1 MKPKP
6 SQSHTVNETSEAHKW
21 GRDEPSGLRFGA
33 FELDLAGE
41 TLRKSGV
48 RIKVQAQPLKVLTL
62 LALRAGSLV
71 TREEIQTQVWPP
83 GTHVDFDQGINACI
97 KAIRGALGDRAI
109 APRFVETVPRRG
121 YRFVAPVERL
131 LPVASAAEQAAVS
144 ADMDVDAESDSPA
157 DAHDEATPITPMHV
171 GVASEVQ
178 KAWQPSRSGRTQAKR
193 GPRGWA
199 QRWPTA
205 LALFGALAVFGAL
218 AAFGALAVSLTAM
231 SRGDDSAAEQ
241 DPPLAT
247 SDRAPDPHLR
257 ADDPAATPARQRP
270 VLAVLPFATLGP
282 SSDDD
287 YFGDAL
293 AAELISQLSRRQAE
307 QLGVIA
313 YTSAKRYR
321 DKAAP
326 VSEIAAKLGADY
338 VLEGTVRRAGDT
350 VRVTA
355 QLIQPATAQPMWAGS
370 FDRETADI
378 LAAQGEL
385 AETLLHALALE
396 LSPNAPPQRPQPG
409 AYEAYLEGRYH
420 LHQQQPDSADT
431 AAARFSAAI
440 AIDPDFAAA
449 RAGLAHA
456 QLRRPLPADER
467 ARLARQ
473 AAESALARDHS
484 LAEAHLAMALVYF
497 YHDWNLEAA
506 RAAFERAL
514 AFNPGYAEAH
524 HAFAGYYSVTGQH
537 QRALAAV
544 ERARALD
551 PLSPMVNADIGWY
564 YYFARQYQRAAAHCR
579 RTLTLAP
586 GFYWAHRCIVRAHLA
601 AGEPAAAARAAQ
613 AEMREQGAPEADL
626 DQVTETSAEAALRT
640 YWRWDLAR
648 KQADPRPSI
657 SPANRA
663 LAHLALDQRGHA
675 LDRLEDAVEQRSGWL
690 VPFLR
695 VDPFFDPLRDEPRFQ
710 ALLARVEA
718 ASIGSAAAGLTAQ
731 EPTREPVATAR

>member
-6 SQSHTVNETSEAHKW
+6 SQSHTVTETSGAHE
-21 GRDEPSGLRFGA
+21 GDRDEPSGLRFGA

-71 TREEIQTQVWPP
+71 TREEIQAQVWPP

-131 LPVASAAEQAAVS
+131 LPVASAAEQVAVS
-144 ADMDVDAESDSPA
+144 ADVDAEADSPA
-157 DAHDEATPITPMHV
+157 GVDAEAAPITPMRV

-178 KAWQPSRSGRTQAKR
+178 KAWQHRRSGRALAKR
-193 GPRGWA
+193 GPRSWA
-199 QRWPTA
+199 QRWPA
-205 LALFGALAVFGAL
+205 MLAVFGAL
-218 AAFGALAVSLTAM
+218 AASGALAVSLMAM
-231 SRGDDSAAEQ
+231 SRGDRSAAEQ
-241 DPPLAT
+241 DAPLAT
-247 SDRAPDPHLR
+247 ADRDPSSHLR
-257 ADDPAATPARQRP
+257 AEDPAATPARQRP

-282 SSDDD
+282 SSGDD

-321 DKAAP
+321 DTAAP
-326 VSEIAAKLGADY
+326 VSEIAATLGADY

-370 FDRETADI
+370 FDRETADV

-396 LSPNAPPQRPQPG
+396 LSPSAPPQRPQPG

-420 LHQQQPDSADT
+420 LHQRQPDSADT

-473 AAESALARDHS
+473 AAEAALTRDHS

-514 AFNPGYAEAH
+514 AFNPGYAQAH

-586 GFYWAHRCIVRAHLA
+586 GFYWAHRCIIRAHLA

-613 AEMREQGAPEADL
+613 AELREQGAPEADL
-626 DQVTETSAEAALRT
+626 DQVTETSAQAALRA

-663 LAHLALDQRGHA
+663 LAHLALDQRGQA

-710 ALLARVEA
+710 ALLARIEA
-718 ASIGSAAAGLTAQ
+718 ASIGSATAGLA
-731 EPTREPVATAR
+731 ATPANAAR